1 MWHAPNPSHIHVLPR
16 APVSRIAPLT
26 SHVLPH
32 RSDVSLDVVVDDT
45 STTCAA
51 ARTGAREQQDAG
63 SGAAVRR

>member
-1 MWHAPNPSHIHVLPR
+1 MWHAPNPSHMHVLPR

-32 RSDVSLDVVVDDT
+32 RSDVSVDVVVDDMST
-45 STTCAA
+45 SSAA
-51 ARTGAREQQDAG
+51 AHTGTQEQLAPE